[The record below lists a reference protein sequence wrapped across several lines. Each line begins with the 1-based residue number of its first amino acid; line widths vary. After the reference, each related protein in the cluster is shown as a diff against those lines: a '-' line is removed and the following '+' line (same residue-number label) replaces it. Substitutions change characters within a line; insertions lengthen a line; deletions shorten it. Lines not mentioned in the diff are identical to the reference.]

1 MNPPTGLAALVA
13 FRTAGKLPARQVSL
27 SIGDDWKAPDWFSY
41 PGFLTFPEGVI
52 RTGDRLDDLDLRVF
66 YGLDVFVHAARYD
79 DRVAEIFDRLQQYA
93 RYILLVI
100 LDWPIEDFG
109 IEWRKP

>member
-1 MNPPTGLAALVA
+1 MTPPAGLAALVA
-13 FRTAGKLPARQVSL
+13 FRTAGKLPAKQVL
-27 SIGDDWKAPDWFSY
+27 LNIGDELRSPDWFSY

-66 YGLDVFVHAARYD
+66 AGLDVFVHAPRYD
-79 DRVAEIFDRLQQYA
+79 DRVAEIFNRLQQYA
-93 RYILLVI
+93 RYILIVI

-109 IEWRKP
+109 IEWRKS